1 MFRNSLTNCTN
12 IRQLLLSLALV
23 AILRSAH
30 AGNCNLRYY
39 SSFQEAASI
48 VEAGQKI
55 SDNYSNT
62 VKNLNLLLQE
72 SIVKRD
78 TAGSR
83 RIINS
88 IFNILNNH
96 LVDSTI
102 LAESLYFTGV
112 FNILRGNNIKAIEL
126 LESSAV
132 IREKRK
138 IRDTIYSKSLYHL
151 AVAYF
156 YLGDYYSM
164 RDYSLKALD
173 VDKELYGPEDPALTG
188 SLSNLLTANME
199 LQEYEES
206 ISYGN
211 MAVRI
216 LEKQEGAL
224 SGPDLANLYYHLGV
238 CYIRLSDY
246 AKAVLYLE
254 KTVSIYRSD
263 SLRQDDRY
271 INLLNSM
278 AVAYGYLGLDEKSD
292 EYYQNGV
299 KASQSNNSPL
309 ANNIINSYAIR
320 LANSGRV
327 EQGETLLVDA
337 LNRTKIAFGTDS
349 KNYIEVLRNC
359 AEYFCVYNIDINKS
373 MELFNQCLVYLENH
387 KEDIV
392 LKELITTG
400 YALSLAAIGEK
411 IKALETIQQLIYS
424 SISTKPDKLSR
435 YSNPEFELIK
445 ADQRSLSLLK
455 TKYRILWDIY
465 EETGELPVLMAAANT
480 SEIIISVLEKVR
492 INISEEESRFVLGDR
507 YRDSYL
513 LAIRDFNICYK
524 ITNNPEYL
532 EKAFEYSEKS
542 KMAGLLAST
551 RELKATQ
558 FHIPSDIADL
568 ERDLQ
573 REISLNNARIIT
585 ENSKKMPDATLL
597 SEWNEIILN
606 ATRRRDS
613 LVTVFEQEF
622 PEYFLLKYNTEV
634 AKLYDVPEIIGISSN
649 YINYVVSDTLIYL
662 FIANRKNKQLLS
674 FRIDS
679 SFFNNIKEFRSL
691 LGMPSRTASARTEF
705 NHFQKLGY
713 YLYNTLIE
721 PAREYL
727 ISDKIIISPDN
738 ILSYLPFETFITGS
752 YDGEEIIYREL
763 SYLMNQFKISYAY
776 SVTFMAES
784 LRKELSLINKLIA
797 FAPVYTGTITID
809 SLFVIRQAEREVLF
823 DLPYARQEA
832 EYVSDL
838 THGTLHVNKG
848 ALESV
853 FKAESGKYD
862 IIHLAMHTILN
873 DQYPMHSKMVFY
885 PQNDTIDDGLLNTYE
900 VYGIPLNSKMVVLS
914 SCNTGTGFLQSGE
927 GIMSLARGF
936 IYSGSQSVVMSLW
949 EVSDKPGTE
958 IMKEF
963 YQNIK
968 KGKTKSD
975 ALRKARIDYLKNA
988 SQLKSHPHFWASLVV
1003 YGNNSPLYYP
1013 KYLIILVSVGFLIA
1027 ASLVTLY
1034 YCKLR

>member
-1 MFRNSLTNCTN
+1 MFHNSLSSNTE
-12 IRQLLLSLALV
+12 IRQFLLSLAFISIFLP
-23 AILRSAH
+23 AYAS
-30 AGNCNLRYY
+30 NCDMKYY
-39 SSFQEAASI
+39 SSFQEGIANI
-48 VEAGQKI
+48 ETDQKI
-55 SDNYSNT
+55 SDKYSYT
-62 VKNLNLLLQE
+62 VNNLNLLLQE
-72 SIVKRD
+72 SIIKGD

-88 IFNILNNH
+88 IFNIINNH
-96 LVDSTI
+96 SIDSI
-102 LAESLYFTGV
+102 VLSKSFYFTGV
-112 FNILRGNNIKAIEL
+112 FNIVTYQNIKAIEL
-126 LESSAV
+126 LKSSAV

-138 IRDTIYSKSLYHL
+138 LRDTIYSKSLYHL

-173 VDKELYGPEDPALTG
+173 VDKELYEPENPALTG

-216 LEKQEGAL
+216 VEKQEGAL
-224 SGPDLANLYYHLGV
+224 SGPELANLYYNLGV

-292 EYYQNGV
+292 EYYQSGV

-349 KNYIEVLRNC
+349 KNYIEVLRNY
-359 AEYFCVYNIDINKS
+359 AEYCRAYDIDLNKS
-373 MELFNQCLVYLENH
+373 LELFNQCLVYLEDH
-387 KEDIV
+387 KEDLV
-392 LKELITTG
+392 LNELVATG
-400 YALSLAAIGEK
+400 YALSLAAAGEK

-424 SISTKPDKLSR
+424 SISIKPDKLSL
-435 YSNPEFELIK
+435 YSNPEFEVIK
-445 ADQRSLSLLK
+445 ADQRSLRLLK

-465 EETGELPVLMAAANT
+465 EETEELPVLIAAAST

-492 INISEEESRFVLGDR
+492 INISEEESRYVLGDR

-513 LAIRDFNICYK
+513 LAIRDFDICYK

-542 KMAGLLAST
+542 KVAGLLAST

-558 FHIPSDIADL
+558 FHIPADIADL

-573 REISLNNARIIT
+573 REISLNNAKIIT
-585 ENSKKMPDATLL
+585 ENSKKMPDAVLL

-613 LVTVFEQEF
+613 LVAVFEHEF

-634 AKLYDVPEIIGISSN
+634 AKLNDVPEIIGLNRN
-649 YINYVVSDTLIYL
+649 YINYVVSDTLLYL

-705 NHFQKLGY
+705 NRFQKLGY
-713 YLYNTLIE
+713 YFYNTLIE

-738 ILSYLPFETFITGS
+738 ILSYLPFETFITS
-752 YDGEEIIYREL
+752 TYDGEEIMYREL
-763 SYLMNQFKISYAY
+763 SFLMKRFRISYAY
-776 SVTFMAES
+776 SVTFMSES
-784 LRKELSLINKLIA
+784 LRKELSLTNKLIA

-809 SLFVIRQAEREVLF
+809 SLFRIRQTEREVLN

-832 EYVSDL
+832 EYVTDL
-838 THGTLHVNKG
+838 THGKLHVSKE

-853 FKAESGKYD
+853 FKTESGRYD

-873 DQYPMHSKMVFY
+873 DQYPMHSKMIFY
-885 PQNDTIDDGLLNTYE
+885 PHNDTIDDGLLNTYE

-949 EVSDKPGTE
+949 EVEDKSGTE
-958 IMKEF
+958 IIKEF

-968 KGKTKSD
+968 KGKTKSN

-988 SQLKSHPHFWASLVV
+988 SQLRSHPYFWGSLVV